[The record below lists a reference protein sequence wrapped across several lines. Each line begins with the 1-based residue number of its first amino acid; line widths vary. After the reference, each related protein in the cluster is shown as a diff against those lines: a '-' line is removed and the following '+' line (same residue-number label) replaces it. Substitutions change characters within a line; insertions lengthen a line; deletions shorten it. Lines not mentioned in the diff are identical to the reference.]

1 MADQKQITVEV
12 VPPPSNLVISGDLG
26 RLRQVLFNLLS
37 NAVKFTPAGGRV
49 RVAAQAVGSFTHVS
63 VEDTG
68 IGIAKQDQERI
79 FEEFQQVD
87 SSASREFQ
95 GTGLG
100 LALSRRLIQ
109 LHGGTLMVRSEPGK
123 GSVFTFLLPVAD
135 VERTAA

>member
-1 MADQKQITVEV
+1 
-12 VPPPSNLVISGDLG
+12 
-26 RLRQVLFNLLS
+26 
-37 NAVKFTPAGGRV
+37 VKFTPAGGRV